1 MREQFPLAEPAIVS
15 GLALTHAVSGK
26 AIYTARCQS
35 CHGADGAGNV
45 ALAKM
50 LDARMRPLGSAW
62 VKLGSDASLKK

>member
-1 MREQFPLAEPAIVS
+1 M
-15 GLALTHAVSGK
+15 SGK